1 MMDNKMLFTWLSEKS
16 VTKKHDESSS
26 FDYPIHTYIYI
37 VHKRVL
43 NYHIYKWKE
52 QNNYV
57 GEKWKH

>member
-37 VHKRVL
+37 
-43 NYHIYKWKE
+43 YI
-52 QNNYV
+52 
-57 GEKWKH
+57 